1 MKRIVLWILGILL
14 AISSLV
20 YFSLSTGPSGEE
32 YATSIQ
38 ADRRRKNESMI
49 NGSESPFK
57 DSKEPFDSLSYFPPD
72 PRYRIVA
79 DLEPIRQKQ
88 VRLLITNRSA
98 YQRYLD
104 YAWATFQLDGQ
115 DCKLLILEVMDM
127 GPNRGK
133 LFLAFAD
140 ETSTKETYGGG
151 RYMDLK
157 KVPAATT
164 IELDFNKAY
173 NPYCAYNHNYSC
185 PLPPPENLL
194 KVPILAGEKLYHQDS
209 TDH

>member
-1 MKRIVLWILGILL
+1 MKRTILWILGILL
-14 AISSLV
+14 AISSLI
-20 YFSLSTGPSGEE
+20 YFSLSTGPSREE
-32 YATSIQ
+32 YAASIK
-38 ADRRRKNESMI
+38 ADRQRKDESMI

-57 DSKEPFDSLSYFPPD
+57 NSKEPFDSLSYFPPD
-72 PRYRIVA
+72 TRYRIVA

-88 VRLLITNRSA
+88 VRLLITNRSE

-104 YAWATFQLDGQ
+104 YAWATFQLDGK

-164 IELDFNKAY
+164 IALDFNKAY

-194 KVPILAGEKLYHQDS
+194 HVPIPAGEKVYHR
-209 TDH
+209 H

>member
-1 MKRIVLWILGILL
+1 MKRFIFWLLAILL
-14 AISSLV
+14 AISSFV
-20 YFSLSTGPSGEE
+20 YFSISGGPSPEE
-32 YATSIQ
+32 YAASIQ
-38 ADRRRKNESMI
+38 SDRQRKDAIMT

-57 DSKEPFDSLSYFPPD
+57 NSNEAFKGLSYFPPD
-72 PRYRIVA
+72 LQYRVIA
-79 DLEPIRQKQ
+79 DLEPIREKQ
-88 VRLLITNRSA
+88 VRLLITNRGE

-104 YAWATFQLDGQ
+104 YAWARFDLGGRA
-115 DCKLLILEVMDM
+115 CKLLILEVMDM

-151 RYMDLK
+151 RYLDLK
-157 KVPAATT
+157 KVAAATT
-164 IELDFNKAY
+164 IELDFNQAY

-194 KVPILAGEKLYHQDS
+194 KIPIPAGEKVYPHP
-209 TDH
+209 